1 MIKINLRGNNMN
13 KRKENLDENKSK
25 EKQGYN
31 TNCIGNNNRT
41 KRFRVVIMKKSQY
54 PKSKMRVKKKKPLTK
69 NFKRIE
75 KEEYG

>member
-1 MIKINLRGNNMN
+1 MVLETKEELKSESKTKIENEGERYNINSTSNN
-13 KRKENLDENKSK
+13 D
-25 EKQGYN
+25 
-31 TNCIGNNNRT
+31 RT